1 MSIAVAVLVT
11 AVAIV
16 RNAQGVTPKPDPE
29 LVKAAEEHMAAE
41 KKAAAEQE
49 KKKTNKKKTPK
60 PKKSTKPSPTPAQDT
75 RRNDY
80 TTPINTECP
89 K

>member
-16 RNAQGVTPKPDPE
+16 RNAQDVTPKPDPE

-41 KKAAAEQE
+41 KKAAEE
-49 KKKTNKKKTPK
+49 EPKKKPTKKKK
-60 PKKSTKPSPTPAQDT
+60 AKSKKIAKPSPTPVQDT

-80 TTPINTECP
+80 TTPINAEYH